1 MSSALT
7 FWPSRTIATY
17 TARMF
22 MLRTLAFAI
31 GLVAILQTLD
41 LLTESNKIL
50 AIDGNG
56 NAELLRYVQLRVP
69 QLISQFLP
77 FSVLLGALV
86 TMATLS
92 QNSEVTIFRAAGLSA
107 HQILYPMMAAALSVS
122 LFHFAFNEMVLVR
135 TNAELI
141 AWEKAEYRRDAKIDT
156 NPLTDVWVR
165 EGREIIHADSV
176 TGSGASTVLHGVRV
190 DRRDGSRLRQIINAA
205 SARPDR
211 NAWQLENV
219 RIFTVRTGAL
229 SHAPQMRLGAGIEP
243 DRFTMRAPDPDRT
256 NIVDLWKQTR
266 LLESVGRSTDSLRVA
281 LYHKVSLPLSAVLM
295 PLLGAVTAFGLAR
308 SGRLFARAVVGM
320 VLGFAYFVADNFMVA
335 MGEFG
340 SVPPLAAGWAPFLL
354 FFLVGEAVLFRTEE

>member
-92 QNSEVTIFRAAGLSA
+92 QNSEVTIF
-107 HQILYPMMAAALSVS
+107 
-122 LFHFAFNEMVLVR
+122 
-135 TNAELI
+135 
-141 AWEKAEYRRDAKIDT
+141 
-156 NPLTDVWVR
+156 
-165 EGREIIHADSV
+165 GR
-176 TGSGASTVLHGVRV
+176 
-190 DRRDGSRLRQIINAA
+190 
-205 SARPDR
+205 P
-211 NAWQLENV
+211 
-219 RIFTVRTGAL
+219 
-229 SHAPQMRLGAGIEP
+229 
-243 DRFTMRAPDPDRT
+243 
-256 NIVDLWKQTR
+256 
-266 LLESVGRSTDSLRVA
+266 GRW
-281 LYHKVSLPLSAVLM
+281 
-295 PLLGAVTAFGLAR
+295 AR
-308 SGRLFARAVVGM
+308 SA
-320 VLGFAYFVADNFMVA
+320 
-335 MGEFG
+335 
-340 SVPPLAAGWAPFLL
+340 
-354 FFLVGEAVLFRTEE
+354 